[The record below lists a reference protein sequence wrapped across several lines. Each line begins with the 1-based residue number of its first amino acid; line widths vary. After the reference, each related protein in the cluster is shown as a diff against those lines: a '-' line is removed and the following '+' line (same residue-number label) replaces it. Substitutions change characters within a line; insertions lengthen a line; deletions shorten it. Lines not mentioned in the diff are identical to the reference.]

1 MVSQVGQHLMGAC
14 RPQHCR
20 GESATYP
27 EGEGMHGQAV
37 RMSTIYEPPARHACT
52 SNASVSQVGV
62 SGPCK
67 GVTYTQG

>member
-1 MVSQVGQHLMGAC
+1 M
-14 RPQHCR
+14 HC
-20 GESATYP
+20 
-27 EGEGMHGQAV
+27 QAM

-67 GVTYTQG
+67 GVIYALG